1 MKVRNESHLTSA
13 SVNAKSLGA
22 RPSNSYLICRT
33 AIGVLGG
40 NVVRVESV
48 DVDSVD
54 INQNKQMTCQISKLK
69 GTQVIAFLRVSIT
82 VLNNPINL
90 K

>member
-13 SVNAKSLGA
+13 SENASSLEA

-40 NVVRVESV
+40 KVVSV
-48 DVDSVD
+48 DSH
-54 INQNKQMTCQISKLK
+54 QNKQMTCQISKSK
-69 GTQVIAFLRVSIT
+69 GTPVIAFLRVSIT
-82 VLNNPINL
+82 VLNNLSNHR
-90 K
+90 